1 MALTIKEIE
10 NAKAKAKK
18 YKMLD
23 GGGLSLLV
31 LPTGTKLWL
40 WRYQFNG
47 SEKNMT
53 FGEYPL
59 VGPKDAREL
68 HFAAKKLLATG
79 INPMAERKAEAEAKQ
94 QEVRAV
100 QREVDSSFETVA
112 RKWWAW
118 WSIGKSPRHAET
130 LMNRLEADVFPAIGH
145 LSIDAV
151 QTAHIRDIML
161 AIETRG
167 ASDVAKRA
175 HQSIG
180 QIFRFAIARE
190 LASRNPAADF
200 RPRDV
205 LAATE
210 SENFAHVDEK
220 DLPELLAKMD
230 DYNGDALTRFGLKLL
245 AYCFPRTS
253 ELIEAPWTEFDLD
266 RARWDIPAER
276 MKMKT
281 PHIIPLS
288 RQAVEVLRA
297 LKLLT
302 GNGKSYFCNFI
313 LQNAQKYAPLTFIFD
328 IGGSFQSLTTIFG
341 GSYLNVGQEARDF
354 TINPFSLPFGKE
366 NLQFLFSFF
375 RVLIEGTEQR
385 YRLDLKEE
393 RKLWDGIERMYM
405 LEPDQRTVSNFG
417 NIIGELKERLYRW
430 TRGGQYGFHLCPA
443 HPLVDLGGIG
453 KPLYKL
459 LRIRAVGQ
467 KMSKYLLRGLGEKLT
482 LFVAGRLVERGGDG
496 LGFGLAA

>member
-1 MALTIKEIE
+1 MALTVKELE
-10 NAKAKAKK
+10 NAKPKDKK

-40 WRYQFNG
+40 WRYQFNAG
-47 SEKNMT
+47 EKNMT
-53 FGEYPL
+53 FGEYPV
-59 VGPKDAREL
+59 VGPKEAREL

-79 INPMAERKAEAEAKQ
+79 VNPMAERKAEAEAKH
-94 QEVRAV
+94 EEAKAV
-100 QREVDSSFETVA
+100 QRETENSFEKVA

-130 LMNRLEADVFPAIGH
+130 LMNRLEADVFPVIGH
-145 LSIDAV
+145 LPIDAV
-151 QTAHIRDIML
+151 QTTHIRDIML
-161 AIETRG
+161 TVETRG

-220 DLPELLAKMD
+220 DLPELLVKVD
-230 DYNGDALTRFGLKLL
+230 GYNGDALTRFGLRLL

-253 ELIEAPWTEFDLD
+253 ELIEAPWIEFDLD
-266 RARWDIPAER
+266 RARWEIPKER

-281 PHIIPLS
+281 PHIVPLS

-302 GNGKSYFCNFI
+302 GNGRLVFPGALDKEKPMSNNT
-313 LQNAQKYAPLTFIFD
+313 LLYAL
-328 IGGSFQSLTTIFG
+328 
-341 GSYLNVGQEARDF
+341 
-354 TINPFSLPFGKE
+354 
-366 NLQFLFSFF
+366 
-375 RVLIEGTEQR
+375 
-385 YRLDLKEE
+385 YRLGYQGRMTGHGFRGLASTILNENDFDDEHVDLQLAHMK
-393 RKLWDGIERMYM
+393 RNKVSAAYNHAKYLK
-405 LEPDQRTVSNFG
+405 QRT
-417 NIIGELKERLYRW
+417 IMMQW
-430 TRGGQYGFHLCPA
+430 WA
-443 HPLVDLGGIG
+443 D
-453 KPLYKL
+453 
-459 LRIRAVGQ
+459 
-467 KMSKYLLRGLGEKLT
+467 YLDAQLAK
-482 LFVAGRLVERGGDG
+482 GRKK
-496 LGFGLAA
+496 LAA

>member
-1 MALTIKEIE
+1 MALTVKELE
-10 NAKAKAKK
+10 NAKPKDKK

-40 WRYQFNG
+40 WRYQFNAG
-47 SEKNMT
+47 EKNMT
-53 FGEYPL
+53 FGEYPV
-59 VGPKDAREL
+59 VGPKEAREL

-79 INPMAERKAEAEAKQ
+79 VNPMAERKAEAEAKH
-94 QEVRAV
+94 EEAKAV
-100 QREVDSSFETVA
+100 QRETENSFEKVA

-130 LMNRLEADVFPAIGH
+130 LMNRLEADVFPVIGH
-145 LSIDAV
+145 LPIDAV
-151 QTAHIRDIML
+151 QTTHIRDIML
-161 AIETRG
+161 TVETRG

-220 DLPELLAKMD
+220 DLPELLVKVD
-230 DYNGDALTRFGLKLL
+230 GYNGDALTRFGLRLL

-266 RARWDIPAER
+266 RSRWEIPKER

-281 PHIIPLS
+281 PHIVPLS

-302 GNGKSYFCNFI
+302 GNGRLVFPGALDKEKPMSNNT
-313 LQNAQKYAPLTFIFD
+313 LLYAL
-328 IGGSFQSLTTIFG
+328 
-341 GSYLNVGQEARDF
+341 
-354 TINPFSLPFGKE
+354 
-366 NLQFLFSFF
+366 
-375 RVLIEGTEQR
+375 
-385 YRLDLKEE
+385 YRL
-393 RKLWDGIERMYM
+393 G
-405 LEPDQRTVSNFG
+405 
-417 NIIGELKERLYRW
+417 
-430 TRGGQYGFHLCPA
+430 
-443 HPLVDLGGIG
+443 
-453 KPLYKL
+453 
-459 LRIRAVGQ
+459 
-467 KMSKYLLRGLGEKLT
+467 
-482 LFVAGRLVERGGDG
+482 
-496 LGFGLAA
+496 